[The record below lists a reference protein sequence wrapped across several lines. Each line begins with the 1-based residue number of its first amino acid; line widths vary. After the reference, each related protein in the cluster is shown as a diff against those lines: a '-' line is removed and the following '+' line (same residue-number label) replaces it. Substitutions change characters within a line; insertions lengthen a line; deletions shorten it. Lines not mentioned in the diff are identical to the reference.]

1 MNKREKTAII
11 SKIAINTWLII
22 WYIVLFNIFIFPSL
36 SEIKTI
42 KEEVLKIYQAYE
54 KLSKNWIDFAD
65 FKANSDVQ
73 KNKKLANLLPNIT
86 SEFYKANYYNT
97 SNETFE
103 KFLEKK
109 EEEVLKVRKTNI
121 AEIRESLLS
130 QVLPKYSEAYSVE
143 WASTDLEFVNYIETF
158 LNRFNIVTN
167 ASLWVNE
174 LIPLNPINDW
184 VDNKNSKKQ
193 NFESDLFYIPMDLD
207 LKWTKEDILKFIY
220 YISNIDIINWDV
232 NTKNDLHTIFYK
244 DDFVQRDLTWIAYVK
259 EENNTKTM
267 PNKFIARMMDIQ
279 SIEIPEYFD
288 KSWVVRDTKQ
298 KQVTDYIN
306 FLINDKK
313 DADTEYEIKVSLHFY
328 VRWVSQ
334 SVIKT
339 DIQKIQT
346 AFNTL
351 KTNISGDIKKLQS
364 DIKAT
369 KNVEK
374 ITKLKSLEKYLID
387 LDPTAKALWVK
398 LENDNVNS
406 QYIKAKD
413 LEYHISR
420 ISALY
425 NEIKK

>member
-65 FKANSDVQ
+65 FKVNSDVQ

-174 LIPLNPINDW
+174 LIPLNPINYW